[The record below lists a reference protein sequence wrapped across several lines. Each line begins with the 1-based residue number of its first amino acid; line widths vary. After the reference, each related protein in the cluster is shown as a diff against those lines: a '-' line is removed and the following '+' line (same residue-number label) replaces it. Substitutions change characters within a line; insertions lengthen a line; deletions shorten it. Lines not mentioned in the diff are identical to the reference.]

1 MKKYFAIAMIALAA
15 LCASSCNKDNSKN
28 EDKQGLTYCKAWV
41 TEEES
46 ATEAA
51 GDLIM
56 ADESA
61 EAMEELEEALKDIK
75 LRRTIFFSD
84 NGTGYSGI
92 LVNKARLNELADA
105 ISQWA
110 SSSRYLR
117 ESSKSEFQ
125 EIAIAMKLSF
135 NTLTDNDVLGSEF
148 TYTATPTDQTS
159 GHFMFRTE
167 TDDSGI
173 RGEKTLDVEYKGFTD
188 STLTLVYSPELEVSF
203 ISAAS
208 LGITVGKL
216 VDGSSVE

>member
-28 EDKQGLTYCKAWV
+28 EDKQDVTYCKAWV
-41 TEEES
+41 TEEAP

-56 ADESA
+56 ADVSP
-61 EAMEELEEALKDIK
+61 EAMEELQEALKDIK
-75 LRRTIFFSD
+75 LRRTISFSD
-84 NGTGYSGI
+84 NGKGYSGI
-92 LVNKARLNELADA
+92 LVNKASLNQLADA

-110 SSSRYLR
+110 SSSRYLG
-117 ESSKSEFQ
+117 ESAKSDYQ
-125 EIAIAMKLSF
+125 EIAIAMKLTF
-135 NTLTDNDVLGSEF
+135 NVLTDNDVLGSEF
-148 TYTATPTDQTS
+148 SYTATPTDQTS
-159 GHFMFRTE
+159 GRFMFRTV

-173 RGEKTLDVEYKGFTD
+173 RGENTLEVEYKGFTD
-188 STLTLVYSPELEVSF
+188 STLTLVYSSEIEISF

-216 VDGSSVE
+216 VDGFSVE